1 MFAKTMSLLEPT
13 QPAMRDVWLKRLPAI
28 VFLVI
33 AVCFYLRTT
42 AYIAPNH
49 VQFSTLPLQNLD
61 GSPLSQQ
68 ATQGKAVILNFWAPW
83 CGPCRAEIPWLQR
96 LQAEHS
102 DLAVIGVEDD
112 PDQYRNAG
120 ILAAQSGISYP
131 LVQASDPVRA
141 AFGHVVMLPTTLYIS
156 RSGKVLHAVSGVI
169 PEALMTRYAKEAIAA
184 N

>member
-1 MFAKTMSLLEPT
+1 MSLLNPT
-13 QPAMRDVWLKRLPAI
+13 RPSTREVWLKRLPAI
-28 VFLVI
+28 AFVVI
-33 AVCFYLRTT
+33 AAGFYLRTT
-42 AYIAPNH
+42 AYIAPSQ
-49 VQFSTLPLQNLD
+49 VQFSSLPLLNLD
-61 GSPLSQQ
+61 GSPLAPQ

-120 ILAAQSGISYP
+120 ILAAQTGISYP
-131 LVQASDPVRA
+131 LVQASEPVRA
-141 AFGHVVMLPTTLYIS
+141 TFGHVVMLPTTLYIS
-156 RSGKVLHAVSGVI
+156 RSGKVLQAVSGVI
-169 PEALMTRYAKEAIAA
+169 PEALMARYANEAIAA